1 MAVVSRY
8 TVALHILTWM
18 AQVARKNPDS
28 VTSNQIAASVNT
40 NPVFIRRVLSLLRN
54 AGLVTVQHGA
64 GVGWNLAKSPD
75 EITLRD
81 VYEAVEQNPLFEL
94 HHSEPNPA
102 CPIGRGIRPALREFY
117 EKAELAMKQELSRA
131 TIADVL
137 DKTMSD
143 PSNRRLS

>member
-18 AQVARKNPDS
+18 AQVARKNLDS